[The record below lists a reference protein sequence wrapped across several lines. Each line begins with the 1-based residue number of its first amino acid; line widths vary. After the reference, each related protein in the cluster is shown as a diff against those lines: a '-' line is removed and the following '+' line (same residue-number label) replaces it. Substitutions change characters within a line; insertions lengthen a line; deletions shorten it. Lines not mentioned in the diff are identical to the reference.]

1 MAFGRAS
8 AGLRSFF
15 RGHGFKG
22 QSMDCPTHQVTQRAV
37 DQAMAAQR
45 HFPAE
50 RFGHDTGFEMHAI
63 VALHLHVGPWQ
74 AGFDEFTDGFS
85 VQRAF
90 PYKMNGHSNLPPGTR
105 MSELLPQTPEPTDA
119 SLAASGRRV
128 VEIEAQALQHLATR
142 IDGAFSDACKLILA
156 SKGRVVATGMGK
168 SGHIARKI
176 AATFASTG
184 TPAFYVHPGE
194 AGHGDLG
201 MITDADVVMALSYSG
216 ESDEILTL
224 LPVLKRQGNAVIAM
238 TGKPQSTLARESD
251 LHLDVS
257 VPAEACPLDLA
268 PTSSTTATLAMG
280 DALAVA
286 LLEARGFTADDFA
299 RSHPAGSLG
308 RRLLLHIT
316 DVMHAGDD
324 VPRVR
329 QEATLSEA
337 LVEMSRKRL
346 GMTAVVDAENRL
358 IGLFTDGDL
367 RRTLDDAA
375 LDVRTAMIA
384 DVMTRGPKTIAADQ
398 LAVEAARL
406 METYKISGLIVVDD
420 DGHAVGALNIH
431 DLLRARV
438 V

>member
-1 MAFGRAS
+1 MPSLLPSRDTVTA
-8 AGLRSFF
+8 AGL
-15 RGHGFKG
+15 
-22 QSMDCPTHQVTQRAV
+22 
-37 DQAMAAQR
+37 
-45 HFPAE
+45 
-50 RFGHDTGFEMHAI
+50 
-63 VALHLHVGPWQ
+63 
-74 AGFDEFTDGFS
+74 
-85 VQRAF
+85 
-90 PYKMNGHSNLPPGTR
+90 
-105 MSELLPQTPEPTDA
+105 A
-119 SLAASGRRV
+119 SSGRRV
-128 VEIEAQALQHLATR
+128 IEIESRALDALAAR
-142 IDGAFSDACKLILA
+142 IDGTFSDACRLILA

-176 AATFASTG
+176 AATLASTG

-201 MITDADVVMALSYSG
+201 MITDADVVLALSYSG
-216 ESDEILTL
+216 ESDEVLTL

-238 TGKPQSTLARESD
+238 TGKPQSTLAREAD
-251 LHLDVS
+251 IHLDVS

-286 LLEARGFTADDFA
+286 LLDARGFTADDFA

-324 VPRVR
+324 VPRVS
-329 QEATLSEA
+329 EDATLSEA

-346 GMTAVVDAENRL
+346 GMTAVVDSRQRL
-358 IGLFTDGDL
+358 VGLFTDGDL
-367 RRTLDDAA
+367 RRTLDNAA
-375 LDVRTAMIA
+375 VDVRTARIA
-384 DVMTRGPKTIAADQ
+384 GLMTRDPKTIAADQ
-398 LAVEAARL
+398 LAAEAARL
-406 METYKISGLIVVDD
+406 METHKISGLIVVDD
-420 DGHAVGALNIH
+420 AHRPVGALNIH